1 MSARV
6 LVFVLVTLVFW
17 LLVVLPARWLGGGDL
32 AGIQGG
38 TAALLCLIPGVVAMV
53 LAELVKDQPNQQ
65 VTVALASTS
74 LRMFFVLGATF
85 LLAQAMPV
93 YYGVVSFWI
102 WVLVFYLF
110 TLAVET
116 FLLLVNRVSGRKA

>member
-32 AGIQGG
+32 AVIQGG